1 MQFDQLKRR
10 EFMTML
16 AGAVVTP
23 LPVTAQEPKRLPL
36 IALVL
41 IAAAPAEIAGPD
53 PTFAPVR
60 AFVHELR
67 DLGWID
73 GRTAAVEVRS
83 LQGDPQRAA
92 GMFAELLG
100 RGVDVIV
107 LGGARWLH
115 DAAIRATHT
124 IPIITLFQD
133 DPVTSGLIA
142 SMARPGGNLTG
153 VAQTTGP
160 ELFSKRLALL
170 KEIAPGIAR
179 TAFLAPRGVLE
190 QDSGLPRPAG
200 VTLVPIQV
208 DFGGQ
213 LEEAL
218 ATVLRERAD
227 ALMVARLVA
236 FASESR
242 LPTIYPFRE
251 AVEAGGLVS
260 YGTSIPYIF
269 RQLARLSDR
278 VLKGAKPADLPV
290 EQPTKFELVINLKTA
305 KALGLTVPLI
315 MQMTADEAIE

>member
-10 EFMTML
+10 VFMTML

-41 IAAAPAEIAGPD
+41 VAAAPAEIAGPD

-92 GMFAELLG
+92 DMFAELLG

-115 DAAIRATHT
+115 DAALRATHT

-133 DPVTSGLIA
+133 DPVASGLIA

-170 KEIAPGIAR
+170 KEIAPSSA
-179 TAFLAPRGVLE
+179 A
-190 QDSGLPRPAG
+190 Q
-200 VTLVPIQV
+200 
-208 DFGGQ
+208 
-213 LEEAL
+213 
-218 ATVLRERAD
+218 
-227 ALMVARLVA
+227 
-236 FASESR
+236 
-242 LPTIYPFRE
+242 
-251 AVEAGGLVS
+251 
-260 YGTSIPYIF
+260 
-269 RQLARLSDR
+269 
-278 VLKGAKPADLPV
+278 
-290 EQPTKFELVINLKTA
+290 
-305 KALGLTVPLI
+305 
-315 MQMTADEAIE
+315 